1 MLRKE
6 HKKKYQTEKNEDDR
20 LERKNFRKNKSRERT
35 RSEDFAE
42 PESYEEDK

>member
-20 LERKNFRKNKSRERT
+20 MERKNFRKNKSRERA
-35 RSEDFAE
+35 RSEDYAE
-42 PESYEEDK
+42 PDSYVEDE